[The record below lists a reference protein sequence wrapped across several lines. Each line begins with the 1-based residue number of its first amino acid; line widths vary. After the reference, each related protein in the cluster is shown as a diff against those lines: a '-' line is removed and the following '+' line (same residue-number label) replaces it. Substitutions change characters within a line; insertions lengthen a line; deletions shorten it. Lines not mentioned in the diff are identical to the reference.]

1 MDFQLPLDQTC
12 GKPIYRQISEGI
24 RAAIA
29 NGRLRPLEKLPST
42 RDLGSTLNCSRFTVM
57 RSYEE
62 LVSAGYITIATGSGA
77 YVSAQPA
84 GPVDIKTN
92 ANLDSKPIESA
103 NGDAKLS
110 RFGKNILAAADAE
123 SATAELFAELN
134 YGATVDELLPTTRWK
149 ELVNKAT
156 RTTQA
161 GQLGYESDPLG
172 YFPLRQAL
180 AGFLGRSRAIRCT
193 ADRIAIFSGSSGAL
207 DCLLRIL
214 VDPGDLCVVEEPGFP
229 GARRCLLMH
238 GAQLFN
244 AGLDQGGISIEQLR
258 QIEEPIKL
266 IYVTP
271 SYQDPSGV
279 VMPLERRHELLQL
292 AKEKDCY
299 IVEDDFG
306 CEYRY
311 GEKPEPAIQSLD
323 EDARVIYLSSFWK
336 TLFPLVRVGYMILPD
351 RLVDATYKCKSI
363 IERDYPLIEQ
373 KALTDLIVDGHLE
386 RHIKR
391 TRPIF
396 AKRRAALVQAL
407 TKEFGDGVAIASAA
421 AGMQM
426 LVRFDDNFNHQSIIS
441 AALKFDVSLVG
452 TEAYYSNTGAA
463 LAGTQKRAKNEFLL
477 GFAHITEER
486 ITQAIQALSRELLKP
501 STI

>member
-77 YVSAQPA
+77 FVSAQSAFPIA
-84 GPVDIKTN
+84 AQLDTSIDSTPNTIAIAD
-92 ANLDSKPIESA
+92 ANLSHY
-103 NGDAKLS
+103 
-110 RFGKNILAAADAE
+110 GKSLLAAAATE
-123 SATAELFAELN
+123 PATAELFAELN

-180 AGFLGRSRAIRCT
+180 AGFLGRSRAIRST

-214 VDPGDLCVVEEPGFP
+214 VDAGDLCAVEEPGFP
-229 GARRCLLMH
+229 GARRCLLTH
-238 GAQLFN
+238 GARLFN
-244 AGLDQGGISIEQLR
+244 AGIDQGGISIEQLR
-258 QIEEPIKL
+258 KINEPIKL

-271 SYQDPSGV
+271 SYQDPTGA

-292 AKEKDCY
+292 AKEKNCY
-299 IVEDDFG
+299 IIEDDFG

-311 GEKPEPAIQSLD
+311 GEKPEPAIQSMD
-323 EDARVIYLSSFWK
+323 EDDRVIYLSSFWK
-336 TLFPLVRVGYMILPD
+336 TLFPLVRVGYMILPE

-363 IERDYPLIEQ
+363 VERDYPLIEQ
-373 KALTDLIVDGHLE
+373 KALTDLIADGHLE

-391 TRPIF
+391 TRPIY
-396 AKRRAALVQAL
+396 AKRRAALVQVL
-407 TKEFGDGVAIASAA
+407 TKEFGDRVAIESAA

-426 LVRFDDNFNHQSIIS
+426 LVRFDDSFNHQSIIS

-452 TEAYYSNTGAA
+452 TEAYYSNTEAS
-463 LAGTQKRAKNEFLL
+463 LSGTPKRAKNEFLL
-477 GFAHITEER
+477 GFAHITEEQ
-486 ITQAIQALSRELLKP
+486 ITQAVQALGRELLKP
-501 STI
+501 SAV